1 MSNLQSQFLICCGIL
16 LVHIRSNAECRL
28 IQKGRTSMRRLLSLL
43 LFVVLT
49 SAGISGQA
57 QQIDP
62 KKSEFFPIDQVK
74 PGMRATGY
82 TVFVGSEPKPFE
94 LEILGVLK
102 GFPNPRQSA
111 VLAKLI
117 GEEVSHT
124 GVFQGMS

>member
-1 MSNLQSQFLICCGIL
+1 
-16 LVHIRSNAECRL
+16 
-28 IQKGRTSMRRLLSLL
+28 MRRLLKLNLLVSLL
-43 LFVVLT
+43 VAIII
-49 SAGISGQA
+49 SAPGQNIEKGKHSIP
-57 QQIDP
+57 QTVPQSIP
-62 KKSEFFPIDQVK
+62 KDRFFPIDKVK